1 MKKKDRKKYRKRD
14 KGQKEKIKFSKVE
27 KKYEQKLKNLK

>member
-14 KGQKEKIKFSKVE
+14 KGQKEKNQIQQGRKE
-27 KKYEQKLKNLK
+27 I